1 MQTLKDFIKEH
12 YSGNQA
18 EYARVHGHAKSSV
31 SEWLARGC
39 LVDSRGW
46 PHPSLNKR
54 NVTRHKTNG
63 E

>member
-1 MQTLKDFIKEH
+1 MQTLKDFIEANH
-12 YSGNQA
+12 NGNQA

-39 LVDSRGW
+39 LVHKDTGW
-46 PHPSLNKR
+46 PHLKLNKR
-54 NVTRHKTNG
+54 NKG

>member
-1 MQTLKDFIKEH
+1 MQTLKDFIDANH
-12 YSGNQA
+12 NGNQA
-18 EYARVHGHAKSSV
+18 EYARVHGHARSSV

-39 LVDSRGW
+39 LVYKDIGH

-54 NVTRHKTNG
+54 DMSQRKKG

>member
-1 MQTLKDFIKEH
+1 MQTLKNFIDANH
-12 YSGNQA
+12 NGNQA

-39 LVDSRGW
+39 FVDSKGW
-46 PHPSLNKR
+46 PHLKLHKRDMSQNK
-54 NVTRHKTNG
+54 G